1 VKFSNFGK
9 FVALA
14 FPKSQDE
21 NYIMVYNLFDQEIK
35 YNTIAHQGI
44 INDMK
49 WSADDEFLLTA
60 SSDQTVKVFRTFCG
74 KSNLEVDHHL
84 QVLNCYATL
93 THPSYC

>member
-1 VKFSNFGK
+1 
-9 FVALA
+9 
-14 FPKSQDE
+14 
-21 NYIMVYNLFDQEIK
+21 MVYNLFDQEIK